1 MSKAESFRQRQHF
14 ASPRRTFAAVLLCC
28 ACLLA
33 GCTLV
38 PEPPEEP
45 GEVVD
50 QKQELV
56 ERIKDT
62 PTDIE
67 AHADL
72 LRLQIRDGDVEGA
85 EATVSHALKFS
96 GTDYRSHLLAA
107 QYHRWQSDLLSAEK
121 SLFTA
126 RDLAPQRLEPRVAL
140 SGLYHQTYLEAE
152 ELEQRRITLELADPS
167 FRNEFMLDLAY
178 ANAQLGRDAQAA
190 ELATQLVANTTAAAE
205 ARSRAHALLSEIA
218 LRATDD
224 KAAIEHLIAARK
236 LRPAEAGLV
245 QYAARLV
252 TAVAD
257 PTGLDAVFDDTL
269 ATQDVLE
276 ARWAALFG
284 KWMLAVRSAEAGKK
298 DPLAQDTDQWYLRME
313 AIAPGHPDTLTRHYQ
328 LQRLDPARDRQA
340 EETRKKLEASEFGV
354 PDSPTTLTAV
364 VMLWRAED
372 ALRIGAPQVG
382 LQQLTQL
389 EAREPGLPGLRVLRT
404 IALFKAREDDAC
416 LGSIEAWQAENKEP
430 DALLESIRWWI
441 LLRRGNGKQVMVEVE
456 KNLEAP
462 NNATLWIQAVARFHV
477 YRAGAPKN
485 G

>member
-1 MSKAESFRQRQHF
+1 MSKAASFRQDLHLPAPLRIL
-14 ASPRRTFAAVLLCC
+14 AAWLLCF
-28 ACLLA
+28 AGLMA

-72 LRLQIRDGDVEGA
+72 LRLQIRDGDAEGA
-85 EATVSHALKFS
+85 EATVSHALKFN

-121 SLFTA
+121 SLLTA

-152 ELEQRRITLELADPS
+152 ELEQRRITLELADPT
-167 FRNEFMLDLAY
+167 FRDEFMLDLAY
-178 ANAQLGRDAQAA
+178 ASAQLGRDAQAA
-190 ELATQLVANTTAAAE
+190 ELATRLVANTAAAAE

-218 LRATDD
+218 LRSADD
-224 KAAIEHLIAARK
+224 KTAIEQLVAARK

-252 TAVAD
+252 TAVED
-257 PTGLDAVFDDTL
+257 PTGLQAVFDDTL

-284 KWMLAVRSAEAGKK
+284 KWMLAVRTAEKGKK
-298 DPLAQDTDQWYLRME
+298 DPLLQDTDQWYLRME

-328 LQRLDPARDRQA
+328 LQRLNPARDREA
-340 EETRKKLEASEFGV
+340 DETRKKLEESEFGL

-382 LQQLTQL
+382 LQQLTKL

-404 IALFKAREDDAC
+404 IALFKARDDDQC

-430 DALLESIRWWI
+430 DALLESMRWWI
-441 LLRRGNGKQVMVEVE
+441 MLRRGNGKQVMVEVE

-462 NNATLWIQAVARFHV
+462 NNATLWIRAVARFHV
-477 YRAGAPKN
+477 YRAGAAKD